1 MNDAK
6 KIAPTLGVVS
16 LSLICSFSL
25 ILLGVN
31 KLIELAYKP
40 VETAS
45 KAIAKNQVQLNE
57 INKALSKK
65 EKLTNSY
72 LKMEYGSATFFSSVG
87 DKKEP
92 LILPSNIQDLIN
104 RNTLLTE
111 KTKLLENNQDL
122 KNEKPQLSISN
133 IWVWLWSIVIWTGAM
148 IYKRIIESN
157 KKNKAFPI
165 NEDGSTWLS
174 YSQNCWITVTVHR

>member
-1 MNDAK
+1 MG
-6 KIAPTLGVVS
+6 LFHLVLFV
-16 LSLICSFSL
+16 SFSL
-25 ILLGVN
+25 ILLDVN

-57 INKALSKK
+57 INKALSKN
-65 EKLTNSY
+65 EKLTNLY
-72 LKMEYGSATFFSSVG
+72 LKMEYGSAAFFSSVD

-92 LILPSNIQDLIN
+92 LILLSNIQDLIN

-111 KTKLLENNQDL
+111 KTNLLENNQDL

-133 IWVWLWSIVIWTGAM
+133 IWVWLWSIVIWTGEM
-148 IYKRIIESN
+148 IYK
-157 KKNKAFPI
+157 
-165 NEDGSTWLS
+165 
-174 YSQNCWITVTVHR
+174 

>member
-1 MNDAK
+1 M
-6 KIAPTLGVVS
+6 
-16 LSLICSFSL
+16 
-25 ILLGVN
+25 N

-57 INKALSKK
+57 INKALSKN
-65 EKLTNSY
+65 EKLTNLY
-72 LKMEYGSATFFSSVG
+72 LKMEYGSAAFFSSVD

-92 LILPSNIQDLIN
+92 LILLSNIQDLIN

-111 KTKLLENNQDL
+111 KTNLLENNQDL

-133 IWVWLWSIVIWTGAM
+133 IWVWLWSIVIWTGEM
-148 IYKRIIESN
+148 IYK
-157 KKNKAFPI
+157 
-165 NEDGSTWLS
+165 
-174 YSQNCWITVTVHR
+174 